1 MNDPIEEIISM
12 SNDDDISSKKNI
24 KKDLLDDD
32 DTDDEDDDKDDNDTD
47 DEDDDLDEK
56 IKKKRKKIKYHSIN
70 RKKQKNINKKQ
81 MSKELQKNKLRQIK
95 IAMPYNGSDN
105 DSSVIDYNNSEAIV
119 PPDSI
124 SNHELMYKEKAFYEE
139 KWFKATVLILAVI
152 ACALLIMYISVKLHT
167 YIKYRVK
174 NPLGEENPK
183 RSYSSE
189 IENMYPKNIDKD
201 YENFGKGL
209 TGKGRNITN
218 NTKEKGRYIPKRDS
232 KGRFIKSK

>member
-12 SNDDDISSKKNI
+12 SNDDNISAKKDI

-32 DTDDEDDDKDDNDTD
+32 DTDDEDDDKDDDDTD
-47 DEDDDLDEK
+47 DEDDLDEK
-56 IKKKRKKIKYHSIN
+56 VKKKRKKIKYHSIH

-119 PPDSI
+119 HPDNI
-124 SNHELMYKEKAFYEE
+124 SNHELMFKEKAFYEE

-218 NTKEKGRYIPKRDS
+218 NAKEKGRYIPKRDS

>member
-12 SNDDDISSKKNI
+12 SNDDNISSKKDI

-32 DTDDEDDDKDDNDTD
+32 DTDDEDDDKDDDDTD
-47 DEDDDLDEK
+47 DEDDDLDK
-56 IKKKRKKIKYHSIN
+56 KVKKKRKKIKYHSIN

-124 SNHELMYKEKAFYEE
+124 SNHELTYKEKAFYEE

-174 NPLGEENPK
+174 NPLGEGSPK
-183 RSYSSE
+183 RPNVSD

-209 TGKGRNITN
+209 TGKGRNIT
-218 NTKEKGRYIPKRDS
+218 KEKGRYIPKRDS

>member
-12 SNDDDISSKKNI
+12 SNDDDISSKKDI
-24 KKDLLDDD
+24 KKDLLD
-32 DTDDEDDDKDDNDTD
+32 DTDDEDDDKDDDDTD
-47 DEDDDLDEK
+47 DEDDDLDK
-56 IKKKRKKIKYHSIN
+56 KVKKKRKKIKYHSIN
-70 RKKQKNINKKQ
+70 RKKPKNINKKQ

-124 SNHELMYKEKAFYEE
+124 SNHELIYKEKAFYEE

-174 NPLGEENPK
+174 NPLDEENPK

-189 IENMYPKNIDKD
+189 IENTYPKNIDKD
-201 YENFGKGL
+201 YEKFGKGL
-209 TGKGRNITN
+209 TGKGRHI
-218 NTKEKGRYIPKRDS
+218 TKERGRYIPKRDS